1 MKQEEQRLRDE
12 INYLLNHQKIDK
24 SNYDLITS
32 NWLGVISITISVIIG
47 LSAIIIPLS
56 IKDDTLSQL
65 RLTILLITLLIL
77 LCLVKRRFEEFK
89 NGRKEYSKNIVST
102 EEKIEE
108 RYAKIHGLEKG
119 KFKEKLNDE
128 FNKITT

>member
-102 EEKIEE
+102 EEKNEE